1 MDILAYLMAKK
12 AASGQAKEYTDEAL
26 DAELFDRKISFGAL
40 LNYVRLNEDEWNE
53 KGFSVR
59 HGTVTLTNTLA
70 FPFNDSQKTVALSPS
85 LPDTNYAVITRITS
99 AVGNPG
105 EVEAYDLLVNG
116 FKLRTTGSAKSTV
129 VDYIVIGG
137 FTA

>member
-1 MDILAYLMAKK
+1 MDLLTYILAKK
-12 AASGQAKEYTDEAL
+12 AASGDSKAYTDAAFE
-26 DAELFDRKISFGAL
+26 AELYDRKISFGAL

-116 FKLRTTGSAKSTV
+116 FKLRTTGSAKSAV